1 MAAHE
6 AIECLPAARTTERVG
21 GAADRAAEAVVTVL
35 PTGRNCCLFVLA
47 PLGET
52 GDITAMQK
60 SVLSL
65 FAILMS
71 ASPGLAQDELRRIEQ
86 AWHRCLREAYMHQPA
101 GQSQAGDQRNALDE
115 CQEREDTYV
124 AAVMAAQAPGAP
136 RRDQPAP
143 TRSHGWASSVAA
155 YVLDPISA
163 WLGRSKH

>member
-1 MAAHE
+1 
-6 AIECLPAARTTERVG
+6 
-21 GAADRAAEAVVTVL
+21 
-35 PTGRNCCLFVLA
+35 
-47 PLGET
+47 
-52 GDITAMQK
+52 MQK

-71 ASPGLAQDELRRIEQ
+71 ASPGLALDVAQDELRRIEQ
-86 AWHRCLREAYMHQPA
+86 AWHRCLREAYTHQPA

-115 CQEREDTYV
+115 CQEREDSYV

-136 RRDQPAP
+136 GRDQPAP